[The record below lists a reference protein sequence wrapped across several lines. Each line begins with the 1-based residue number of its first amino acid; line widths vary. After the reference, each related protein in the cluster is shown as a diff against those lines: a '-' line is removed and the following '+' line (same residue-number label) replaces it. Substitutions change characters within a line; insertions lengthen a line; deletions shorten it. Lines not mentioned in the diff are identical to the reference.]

1 MCSPA
6 HLPCLI
12 QLLPPAEIADRAV
25 LFFESLAKTGS
36 GSSTRSASAAAGA
49 SAANPVY
56 NLLPD
61 CLSKLLE
68 STKLR
73 EEQLQAILAVLL
85 GYVKVRRYCGTSK
98 FACLRTCLE
107 SCLLYQ
113 SVQQLGAAGGSD
125 SKNTLSG
132 ALLVASCT
140 K

>member
-1 MCSPA
+1 
-6 HLPCLI
+6 
-12 QLLPPAEIADRAV
+12 LLTPSALHPAEIVERAV

-36 GSSTRSASAAAGA
+36 GSSARAASAAAGA

-85 GYVKVRRYCGTSK
+85 GYVKVSK
-98 FACLRTCLE
+98 
-107 SCLLYQ
+107 
-113 SVQQLGAAGGSD
+113 
-125 SKNTLSG
+125 LSG
-132 ALLVASCT
+132 SN
-140 K
+140 KWRE